1 MMTMSTKV
9 GLRPFVPAAIA
20 AAVLAACGG
29 SGDGETAALNA
40 EPAYLGAISEASYD
54 GASNDLLT
62 AGLGAT
68 GMAAAAPPAFA
79 DPLKPTAAEL
89 RRTAIH
95 TNYRAMLDMTAA
107 GGYGSLYG
115 PNVDAQGKVT
125 AGEGKVAGTEYIAFA
140 DDGTGRKNVTLM
152 VQVPASFNPAKPC
165 MITATTSGSRGVYGG
180 ISTGEWGLKR
190 GCAVAYSDKGTG
202 GAPHDLQNDT
212 VPLIDGTRTTATA
225 AGKNAAFNAGLSA
238 TELAAFNTA
247 TPNRFAFKHAHSGQN
262 SEKDWGTTTLQA
274 VEFGYYVL
282 NQRYGN
288 TNAAGQRLK
297 TLTPAN
303 TIVIASS
310 ISNGGGA
317 AIAAAEQDTQGLIS
331 GVAVSEPALELPANP
346 GVTVRRGSTDLA
358 VTGKTLVDFTTY
370 ANLYQACA
378 SLAPSVSASPFAAA
392 YAAGFASAGLPIAPN
407 RCAALKT
414 AGLLSASTTA
424 TQAEEA
430 LQKLRDYGW
439 EPESNDLH
447 ASLAAFEVAPAVA
460 VTFANS
466 LSRSS
471 VKDHLCG
478 FSYAAASAVGA
489 VIPLAPAALPGM
501 FATGNGVP
509 PAGGIQL
516 INNQSKLGPA
526 RDFLSVSDSGVLDWN
541 TPGALCL
548 RNLVTGS
555 DAAAKKLQAGLDET
569 RRNGN
574 LRGKPT
580 VIVHGRAD
588 ALLPVSHTSRPYAA
602 LNKKVEGA
610 ASKLSYVEVAN
621 AQHFDS
627 FIGLPTVL
635 PGYDT
640 RYVPLHVY
648 LNHALDAVYE
658 HLANGKALPASQVV
672 RTVPRGGTPGSA
684 PAITAANVPALAMTP
699 AAANAIAITAGAISI
714 PD

>member
-1 MMTMSTKV
+1 MRKMSTMKTRV
-9 GLRPFVPAAIA
+9 RPLVPAALA

-29 SGDGETAALNA
+29 GSDGDSAAALNTK
-40 EPAYLGAISEASYD
+40 PAYLGAISEATYD
-54 GASNDLLT
+54 GTSNDLLT

-68 GMAAAAPPAFA
+68 GLAAAVPPAYA

-107 GGYGSLYG
+107 GGYGTLYG

-125 AGEGKVAGTEYIAFA
+125 TGEGKVAGAEYIAFA

-165 MITATTSGSRGVYGG
+165 MITATASGSRGVYGG
-180 ISTGEWGLKR
+180 ISTGEWGLKK

-212 VPLIDGTRTTATA
+212 VPLMDGTRTTATA
-225 AGKNAAFNAGLSA
+225 AGKNAAFNAGLTAS
-238 TELAAFNTA
+238 ELSAFNTA
-247 TPNRFAFKHAHSGQN
+247 NPNRFAFKHAHSGQN
-262 SEKDWGTTTLQA
+262 AEKDWGATTLQA

-297 TLTPAN
+297 TLTPSN

-346 GVTVRRGSTDLA
+346 GVTVRRGAAEVA

-378 SLAPSVSASPFAAA
+378 SLAPSISTSPYAAA
-392 YAAGFASAGLPIAPN
+392 FAAGFASAALPIAPN

-414 AGLLSASTTA
+414 AGLLTASTTA

-430 LQKLRDYGW
+430 LQKLRAYGW

-447 ASLAAFEVAPAVA
+447 ASLAAFEVAPAVS
-460 VTFANS
+460 VIFANS

-471 VKDHLCG
+471 VKDNLCG
-478 FSYAAASAVGA
+478 FSYAATTAAGA
-489 VIPLAPAALPGM
+489 VTTLAPAALAGL

-509 PAGGIQL
+509 PSGGINL
-516 INNQSKLGPA
+516 VNNNSVAGPA
-526 RDFLSVSDSGVLDWN
+526 RDFLS
-541 TPGALCL
+541 
-548 RNLVTGS
+548 
-555 DAAAKKLQAGLDET
+555 
-569 RRNGN
+569 
-574 LRGKPT
+574 
-580 VIVHGRAD
+580 
-588 ALLPVSHTSRPYAA
+588 
-602 LNKKVEGA
+602 
-610 ASKLSYVEVAN
+610 
-621 AQHFDS
+621 
-627 FIGLPTVL
+627 
-635 PGYDT
+635 
-640 RYVPLHVY
+640 
-648 LNHALDAVYE
+648 
-658 HLANGKALPASQVV
+658 
-672 RTVPRGGTPGSA
+672 
-684 PAITAANVPALAMTP
+684 
-699 AAANAIAITAGAISI
+699 
-714 PD
+714 